1 MVLSNKNE
9 NDQVPTLGF
18 IKDATAFP
26 MFFVAIMLM
35 LWFKDLNGFR
45 GTIIGILAIAFV
57 IDGSFTLQPRL
68 HCKPMGLNEET
79 MYLIS
84 IYLVG
89 MFFVFGAFIYHVCK
103 S

>member
-1 MVLSNKNE
+1 MVSNE
-9 NDQVPTLGF
+9 NETNQIPTLGF

-45 GTIIGILAIAFV
+45 GTIIGILVIAFF